1 MQGSI
6 GQRGGVP
13 FSSATLYHR
22 GENDPWFYDHGTVNT
37 LW

>member
-13 FSSATLYHR
+13 FSSATLYQ
-22 GENDPWFYDHGTVNT
+22 ENDP
-37 LW
+37 